1 MERKANILTMYSF
14 LNPLPR
20 FMNGT
25 VAKWAYVS
33 LSAIATLPGH
43 FNRSALDAP
52 WADPDVSDTGLSR
65 T

>member
-1 MERKANILTMYSF
+1 MYSF
-14 LNPLPR
+14 LNPLPH

-25 VAKWAYVS
+25 AAKWAYVS
-33 LSAIATLPGH
+33 LSAIATLPGQ

-52 WADPDVSDTGLSR
+52 WATPDVSDSGLSR

>member
-1 MERKANILTMYSF
+1 MYSF

>member
-1 MERKANILTMYSF
+1 MSSF

-33 LSAIATLPGH
+33 LSALATLTGN

-52 WADPDVSDTGLSR
+52 WADPDVSDGGLAR